1 MIGTCKFCGQTKDFP
16 QTDDEAV
23 ASAAAT
29 AECACAGAKN
39 LREMAEKIDTAQNRV
54 YELFGSDCENYGFI
68 PAEDPSVIDTLCHL
82 VEDVGYGRIDSASLE
97 IRGIGKASIK
107 LTNKGRISVERKATK
122 VLRLEG

>member
-16 QTDDEAV
+16 QTDDEVV

-54 YELFGSDCENYGFI
+54 YELFGSGCEDYGLI
-68 PAEDPSVIDTLCHL
+68 PVDNPTVIEILCAL
-82 VEDVGYGRIDSASLE
+82 VKEVGCGYISSASMD
-97 IRGIGKASIK
+97 IYGIGKATVK
-107 LTNKGRISVERKATK
+107 LTSKGRIAVERKVTK
-122 VLRLEG
+122 AIKLEG